1 MWCHEGNGQVLLELE
16 VRKVIVRF
24 LQAFWRRLCLMHY
37 ILAATLLLQ
46 LHVYNSYGLPHLL
59 WFACFREQEGIACKE
74 KNNSL
79 FPYTADGL

>member
-1 MWCHEGNGQVLLELE
+1 
-16 VRKVIVRF
+16 
-24 LQAFWRRLCLMHY
+24 MHY

-59 WFACFREQEGIACKE
+59 WFACFWEQEGIACKK